1 MYRRILVKLSG
12 EALSGDKSGI
22 LDSEALLNTCK
33 SIKAIY
39 DEGVQ
44 VTIVVGAG
52 NICRG
57 GLIEKTG
64 FDRVTGDYMGMLGT
78 VINSFAIK
86 ETLNKVGV
94 KAVVLSAVKMEQFTE
109 TYSPELADEYLNKGY
124 VCVFGGGT
132 GKPFFTTDTCTGTT
146 QGIEDYHA
154 VAKQGKGATLS
165 TPKIQCQDTS
175 KANGTTQ
182 KLSKRQL
189 VGLKEK
195 TGKKHQDKDTQGIQN
210 SSSAALTM
218 RQSDVETRIVQR
230 CIQQR
235 ENQKKKSAP

>member
-12 EALSGDKSGI
+12 EALSGESKSGI
-22 LDSEALLNTCK
+22 LDSEALLNTCR

-44 VTIVVGAG
+44 VCIVIGAG

-86 ETLNKVGV
+86 ETLTKLGV

-109 TYSPELADEYLNKGY
+109 TYSPELADEYMSKGY
-124 VCVFGGGT
+124 VTVFGGGT
-132 GKPFFTTDTCTGTT
+132 GKPFFTTDTCATMRAIETKCDAILIAKNGVD
-146 QGIEDYHA
+146 GIYDDDPRINKN
-154 VAKQGKGATLS
+154 AKMYTEINCS
-165 TPKIQCQDTS
+165 TIIEK
-175 KANGTTQ
+175 
-182 KLSKRQL
+182 
-189 VGLKEK
+189 GLKVMDLTAVEMLK
-195 TGKKHQDKDTQGIQN
+195 DKDVDVCVFNAQN
-210 SSSAALTM
+210 TDNFVKVVRGEKLGT
-218 RQSDVETRIVQR
+218 VV
-230 CIQQR
+230 
-235 ENQKKKSAP
+235 KKG

>member
-132 GKPFFTTDTCTGTT
+132 GKPFFTTDTC
-146 QGIEDYHA
+146 
-154 VAKQGKGATLS
+154 ATLRAIE
-165 TPKIQCQDTS
+165 TKCDAILIA
-175 KANGTTQ
+175 KNGVDGIYSDDPRYNKDAKLYKEITCSQIISQ
-182 KLSKRQL
+182 KLKVMDLTAVEML
-189 VGLKEK
+189 V
-195 TGKKHQDKDTQGIQN
+195 DKDIDVCVFNAQN
-210 SSSAALTM
+210 PDNFAKVARGENVGT
-218 RQSDVETRIVQR
+218 IV
-230 CIQQR
+230 
-235 ENQKKKSAP
+235 KKG

>member
-12 EALSGDKSGI
+12 EALSGESKSGI
-22 LDSEALLNTCK
+22 LDSEALLNTCR

-44 VTIVVGAG
+44 VCVVTGAG

-86 ETLNKVGV
+86 ETLSKLGV

-109 TYSPELADEYLNKGY
+109 TYSPELADEYMSKGY
-124 VCVFGGGT
+124 VTVFGGGT
-132 GKPFFTTDTCTGTT
+132 GKPFFTTDTCATMRA
-146 QGIEDYHA
+146 IETKCDA
-154 VAKQGKGATLS
+154 ILIAKNGVDGVYDDDPRINKNAKMYKEVNCS
-165 TPKIQCQDTS
+165 TIIEK
-175 KANGTTQ
+175 
-182 KLSKRQL
+182 
-189 VGLKEK
+189 GLKVMDLTAVEMLK
-195 TGKKHQDKDTQGIQN
+195 DKDVDVCVFNAQN
-210 SSSAALTM
+210 TDNFVKVV
-218 RQSDVETRIVQR
+218 RGEKIGTVV
-230 CIQQR
+230 
-235 ENQKKKSAP
+235 KKG